1 MAILP
6 GSRNPRAARAF
17 VEFLLSARGQR
28 VFMERGL
35 FPITPR
41 YRVQGAPGS
50 TAELAVQFTGGM
62 RSYFEGEIANVY
74 DEGVAARRSEALKAR
89 FRSDIEAVW
98 RKPK

>member
-1 MAILP
+1 MAILA